1 MISALN
7 SGASGRSSSPGQVHF
22 VVFFCKT
29 LYPGVST
36 GTTNL
41 MLGWTSIP
49 SRACKNTPRLYLICL
64 TWEGGTLRQLG
75 SGGGVPN
82 EKVGDAHHLA

>member
-7 SGASGRSSSPGQVHF
+7 SGASGQSSSPGQVHF

-49 SRACKNTPRLYLICL
+49 SRACKNTPRLYLPSL
-64 TWEGGTLRQLG
+64 PGRGG
-75 SGGGVPN
+75 
-82 EKVGDAHHLA
+82 H